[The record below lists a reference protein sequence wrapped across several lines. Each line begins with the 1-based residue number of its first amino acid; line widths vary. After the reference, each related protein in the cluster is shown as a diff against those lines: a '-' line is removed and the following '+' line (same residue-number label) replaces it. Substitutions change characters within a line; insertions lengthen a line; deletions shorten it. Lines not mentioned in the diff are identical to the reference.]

1 MINRYSRK
9 PVSNAR
15 EICGLSRSSIEN
27 HPLPEPLEEHLSPSP
42 IPSIKDTYSTCSSES
57 ETYEDTSNQT
67 LLGDVRFPWSVINS
81 YTETGISTECS
92 SVFSWGDDEF
102 EKAASQQVQQ
112 MFCEIEEFLFEGK
125 KCSRIE
131 GLEQE
136 CQEWKSS
143 FQHFRI
149 LGTQVVAPVDEA
161 YQWYASS
168 VIGTNTSTPANSPGH
183 ERDANELFIVGTKV
197 LLSDAPQCK
206 IGICTL
212 SGEEDEEAENGVIIA
227 DGLVEEYL
235 AFDHKDLEDDC
246 YEKRMSLALQ
256 CENRLGMPPVS
267 PVQCT
272 RSAIM
277 ADLFDEVWREVMGC
291 MKELIRKHWEV
302 PISDDERGIASVE
315 NVRTIPVNSALP
327 LELFPRAPHSQLPAF
342 NSYLLQSQGQRL
354 QGGAVHRTL
363 NSLKIQGISLQQRT
377 SPLPEKTQD
386 PEERPLLRPYSSTV
400 SSNQF
405 RSSRQLQQSTS
416 SLSRPVQSARRRKL
430 PRTLHPINSNLPRSG
445 TPVRSMDNLV
455 RGTRLSTASDR
466 LSTSA
471 LPPSRNTLLP
481 PIVSPETEHLT
492 TMPIPRLQKMRVY
505 ANRAHSA
512 VMDETS
518 HLLPRDRFL
527 GDEYYSRP
535 STTHVFQSETS
546 YRRSFTV
553 LDNAHQ
559 MRVGRGSA
567 GPDSLSIG
575 VTGISLSVSSSSHLD
590 MLPQH
595 SLRHS
600 ATETEEAEVKHQLSL
615 GPRVTLP
622 MRPHSR
628 GGTNSRS
635 RREL

>member
-149 LGTQVVAPVDEA
+149 LGTQVMAPVDEA

-168 VIGTNTSTPANSPGH
+168 VTGTNTSTPANSPGH

-377 SPLPEKTQD
+377 SPLPEKTQ
-386 PEERPLLRPYSSTV
+386 
-400 SSNQF
+400 
-405 RSSRQLQQSTS
+405 
-416 SLSRPVQSARRRKL
+416 
-430 PRTLHPINSNLPRSG
+430 
-445 TPVRSMDNLV
+445 
-455 RGTRLSTASDR
+455 STASDR

>member
-183 ERDANELFIVGTKV
+183 ERDANE
-197 LLSDAPQCK
+197 
-206 IGICTL
+206 
-212 SGEEDEEAENGVIIA
+212 
-227 DGLVEEYL
+227 
-235 AFDHKDLEDDC
+235 EDDC

>member
-1 MINRYSRK
+1 M
-9 PVSNAR
+9 
-15 EICGLSRSSIEN
+15 
-27 HPLPEPLEEHLSPSP
+27 
-42 IPSIKDTYSTCSSES
+42 
-57 ETYEDTSNQT
+57 
-67 LLGDVRFPWSVINS
+67 
-81 YTETGISTECS
+81 
-92 SVFSWGDDEF
+92 
-102 EKAASQQVQQ
+102 
-112 MFCEIEEFLFEGK
+112 
-125 KCSRIE
+125 
-131 GLEQE
+131 
-136 CQEWKSS
+136 
-143 FQHFRI
+143 
-149 LGTQVVAPVDEA
+149 
-161 YQWYASS
+161 
-168 VIGTNTSTPANSPGH
+168 
-183 ERDANELFIVGTKV
+183 
-197 LLSDAPQCK
+197 
-206 IGICTL
+206 CTL
-212 SGEEDEEAENGVIIA
+212 
-227 DGLVEEYL
+227 GLCR
-235 AFDHKDLEDDC
+235 EDDC

-615 GPRVTLP
+615 G
-622 MRPHSR
+622 
-628 GGTNSRS
+628 
-635 RREL
+635 RE